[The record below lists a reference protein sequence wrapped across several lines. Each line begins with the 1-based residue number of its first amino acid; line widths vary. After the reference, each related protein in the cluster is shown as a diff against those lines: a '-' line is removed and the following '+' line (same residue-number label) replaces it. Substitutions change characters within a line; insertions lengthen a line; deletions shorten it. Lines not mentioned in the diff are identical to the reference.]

1 MSTLFLLGLVVLCL
15 IANGL
20 FVAAEYALVTIR
32 KSRLEEMV
40 NNGVAGAKTIQALKA
55 NIERSIAGSQLGISF
70 SSLSLGKV
78 GSSLLLALD
87 AIVLD
92 AFYLHG
98 QGSSEAVF
106 WLSFGL
112 LSVIQVVFAEQIPKQ
127 IALRLPEQTLMRL
140 YKPFMV
146 FCVVMGPL
154 IWFMATAS
162 FLVLKLFRLARVA
175 PQGHHQLP
183 STDELQIL
191 FDQSE
196 KAGTIDK
203 QESGLLRRALDLKD
217 LTVREVMV
225 PRLRMDC
232 ITETMPLAEIVKVI
246 CQTKHSKL
254 PVYRGDTVI
263 GILNTRDLF
272 DLWQD
277 HLKNP
282 GALPAFKLNAYM
294 RKAYFVPVRMH
305 AGNLLEEMKE
315 RRLQMAI
322 AVDEFGT
329 TVGLITLEDLIE
341 QLVGEIWDEYD
352 KPSNAVEAKDKDT
365 WHVQGELTLFEFNK
379 AFEVRI
385 ACTHC
390 TSVAGAVIEALDRQ
404 PNIGETVSM
413 GGFSFRVLEAK
424 GPAITKLEV
433 KKLESG
439 GESSSPAA
447 TAGTESGDKP
457 A

>member
-1 MSTLFLLGLVVLCL
+1 MSTLFLLGLVTLCL
-15 IANGL
+15 VANSL

-40 NNGVAGAKTIQALKA
+40 KNGVAGARTIQALKA
-55 NIERSIAGSQLGISF
+55 GIERAIAGSQLGISF
-70 SSLSLGKV
+70 SSLTMGMI
-78 GSSLLLALD
+78 GSSFVLAVDGVLLNAL
-87 AIVLD
+87 
-92 AFYLHG
+92 YLHS
-98 QGSSEAVF
+98 QGSSELAF
-106 WLSFGL
+106 WLSFGF
-112 LSVIQVVFAEQIPKQ
+112 LSVVQVVVAEQIPKQ
-127 IALRLPEQTLMRL
+127 IALRLPEQTLLRL

-146 FCVVMGPL
+146 FCLVMSPL
-154 IWFMATAS
+154 IWLMS
-162 FLVLKLFRLARVA
+162 FTSGLALKLFGIAKIT

-183 STDELQIL
+183 SPDELQIL

-203 QESGLLRRALDLKD
+203 QESDLLRRALDLKD

-225 PRLRMDC
+225 PRPHMDC
-232 ITETMPLAEIVKVI
+232 ITESMPLAEIVKVI

-272 DLWQD
+272 DVWST
-277 HLKNP
+277 HLKSTGTP
-282 GALPAFKLNAYM
+282 PVFKLNANM
-294 RKAYFVPVRMH
+294 RKAYFVPVRMQ
-305 AGNLLEEMKE
+305 ASALLEEMKE

-352 KPSNAVEAKDKDT
+352 KPSSAIQAVGENT

-379 AFEVRI
+379 AFEVHI
-385 ACTHC
+385 ACSHC
-390 TSVAGAVIEALDRQ
+390 TTVAGAVIEALERQ
-404 PNIGETVSM
+404 PNIGETASM
-413 GGFSFRVLEAK
+413 GGFSLRVLEMN

-433 KKLESG
+433 KRLDTG
-439 GESSSPAA
+439 DPPSPAGNGA
-447 TAGTESGDKP
+447 DSAAKSS
-457 A
+457 